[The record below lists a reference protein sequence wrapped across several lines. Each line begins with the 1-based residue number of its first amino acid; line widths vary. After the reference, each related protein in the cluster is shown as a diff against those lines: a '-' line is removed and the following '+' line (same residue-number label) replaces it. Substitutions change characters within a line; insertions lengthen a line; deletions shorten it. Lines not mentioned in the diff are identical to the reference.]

1 LISFDRNIWIPF
13 RQSYCCSV
21 AQMSMAEYGTVQA
34 TNRRNCYPGSK
45 LSTTDS
51 DGFGAR
57 ARLGS
62 RTCLCSFFAGLK
74 ALVLQQRLQSPSLLQ
89 RRLHSTLLTPSHVL
103 CLVAKRK
110 QSRYCI
116 TRQAIILGEGG
127 TALLLSELSMGT
139 PSREDP

>member
-1 LISFDRNIWIPF
+1 MERCKLRIAEIAILARSL
-13 RQSYCCSV
+13 
-21 AQMSMAEYGTVQA
+21 AQQILM
-34 TNRRNCYPGSK
+34 
-45 LSTTDS
+45 D
-51 DGFGAR
+51 
-57 ARLGS
+57 LGLEPVWDQEHVYVPSS
-62 RTCLCSFFAGLK
+62 RVHGLK